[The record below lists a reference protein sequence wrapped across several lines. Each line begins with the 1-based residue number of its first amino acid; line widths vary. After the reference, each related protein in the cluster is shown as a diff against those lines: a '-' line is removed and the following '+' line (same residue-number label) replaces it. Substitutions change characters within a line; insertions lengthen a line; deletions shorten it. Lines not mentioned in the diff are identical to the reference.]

1 MNIILSLIFL
11 PFILLFSLGIPIII
25 AVFVY
30 KDAAKRQ
37 DCSPI
42 LWALVA
48 AFVPSFIGLVI
59 YLLIRNDFP
68 LKDGSGVASSYRTD
82 ADGTSY
88 YKSEYDMKAV
98 NQGKFP
104 TWAKVLIIAAA
115 VLVLLLIAAVVIA
128 LIKYIFGYTAYST
141 GFYF

>member
-1 MNIILSLIFL
+1 MNIIIGLLLLPIMLI
-11 PFILLFSLGIPIII
+11 ITCGIPIII
-25 AVFVY
+25 AIFVY
-30 KDAAKRQ
+30 KDASKRQ

-59 YLLIRNDFP
+59 YLLVRNDFP
-68 LKDGSGVASSYRTD
+68 LKDGTSTVSSYRTD

-104 TWAKVLIIAAA
+104 TWAKVLIIVAA